1 MKTKNVTF
9 SLPED
14 VVEMMQSLIGK
25 QKMSSFA
32 AQALEQALKQK
43 KESLRK
49 QYVEAAQDVDRL
61 KTIEEWS
68 ITDVEGWE

>member
-9 SLPED
+9 SLPENVID
-14 VVEMMQSLIGK
+14 MMHSLIGK

-32 AQALEQALKQK
+32 AQALEQALEQK

-49 QYVEAAQDVDRL
+49 QYTEAAQDADRL

-68 ITDVEGWE
+68 VTDVEG